1 MSFRHLSRARLTG
14 LSAGAACGL
23 LAWHASAVDFEIQSS
38 TAAQAYQ
45 VASPWG
51 DPVLDR
57 RRLLQTL
64 SLAAYNIQG
73 AYTPGEADYSAVI
86 MMRLDADFGVN
97 AHLEGADAGGETDFV
112 VGSGARFVPGLR
124 AAPVDLMYG
133 YVEGRNLA
141 RGWLGFRLG
150 RQYIVDALGWW
161 SFDGGL
167 LRVTTPVYV
176 QAEVYG
182 GFEQRGGLPLSTSRY
197 EPQGIWRGSHSAFGN
212 EAGQPNATD
221 YPSYQFAGLA
231 PAFGAAIETSG
242 VSYLHGR
249 LTYRRVYNTATA
261 FTQQFPDPGGGYRVT
276 DGLRLSQERIG
287 YAAEANLPSV
297 GGIKGGFSYDLYNQL
312 VGLAQGGVEVYLG
325 SRVIVGADIDY
336 FVPTFDADSIW
347 NWFTKSPVTTMT
359 GRAAIDLTRELDLAL
374 SGGARLW
381 STDGDPEAFRAG
393 QCQEAGLTGAACEGA
408 FVNPDSVEEF
418 TRAEDNRAAAV
429 TVDALANLSARYRLR
444 SAELGLRGMVQ
455 AGESGRRVGADLSGE
470 KRLDGGRYALGA
482 RTSLYNWTD
491 PLREDRGATSF
502 GYVIGAGYR
511 PSGTGDLRIEWEH
524 DMNRLVGH
532 RFRVLAML
540 NLRVAP

>member
-1 MSFRHLSRARLTG
+1 MSFRHSSRARLVG

-23 LAWHASAVDFEIQSS
+23 LTWRAAAVDFEIQSS

-64 SLAAYNIQG
+64 SLAAYNLQG
-73 AYTPGEADYSAVI
+73 AYTPGEADYSAVV

-97 AHLEGADAGGETDFV
+97 ARLEGADAGGETDFS

-197 EPQGIWRGSHSAFGN
+197 EPQGIWRGSHAAFGSG
-212 EAGQPNATD
+212 AGQPTAAD

-242 VSYLHGR
+242 VSYVHGR

-261 FTQQFPDPGGGYRVT
+261 FTQQFPDPGGGYRVA

-325 SRVIVGADIDY
+325 SRVTAGADIDY

-359 GRAAIDLTRELDLAL
+359 GRAAIDLTRELDLAV

-408 FVNPDSVEEF
+408 FVNPDSIEEF

-429 TVDALANLSARYRLR
+429 TIDVLANLSARYRLR

-482 RTSLYNWTD
+482 RTSLYNWND